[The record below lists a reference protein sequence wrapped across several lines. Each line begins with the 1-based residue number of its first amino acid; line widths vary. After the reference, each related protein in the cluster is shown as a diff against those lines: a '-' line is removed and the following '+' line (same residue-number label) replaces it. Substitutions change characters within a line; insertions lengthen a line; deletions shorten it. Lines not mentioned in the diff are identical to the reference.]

1 MPEDST
7 VSAKSIDSDRVRL
20 RKARDGDAAG
30 IIETQIDERIR
41 RHLGGPRSEPE
52 VRALVESVGA
62 AALLAAPGHFVV
74 ADKHTDEMLGTVLLD
89 RRGLDVPG
97 HVEAAGN
104 ELELTYVFR
113 HSAWGHGYATE
124 AARALLVAAAAE
136 LPEQPVLVITQSAN
150 GPSLNLA
157 HRLGFEVV
165 TTFEQFGAE
174 QSLAVARLH
183 SFRCPPR

>member
-124 AARALLVAAAAE
+124 AA
-136 LPEQPVLVITQSAN
+136 
-150 GPSLNLA
+150 GPSW
-157 HRLGFEVV
+157 
-165 TTFEQFGAE
+165 
-174 QSLAVARLH
+174 S
-183 SFRCPPR
+183 PPL